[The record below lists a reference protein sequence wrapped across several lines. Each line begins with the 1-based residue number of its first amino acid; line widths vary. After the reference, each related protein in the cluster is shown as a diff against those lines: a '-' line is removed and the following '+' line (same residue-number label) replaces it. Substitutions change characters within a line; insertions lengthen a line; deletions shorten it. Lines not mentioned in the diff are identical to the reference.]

1 MAQTTTTILAPGAS
15 QNNPLASNKS
25 YLLTIAPA
33 PLNILEFEDLL
44 FHKNSAVMMPAAL
57 KPSSNSAQPSQGVLS
72 GIKALAY
79 VFKYAADHPEHNIVI
94 AGHTD
99 ATGGHAE
106 NYKLSGLR
114 AQNVRYLL
122 LGYQDPLKKPLE
134 PEGDSW
140 AGVCEKQ
147 HIIEDYQQ
155 ILKQCSEVFKWQ
167 CDPGAIDN
175 TWGPKT
181 EAACKCFFAQVFSES
196 NAGATLQTVKNDSKK
211 KWPLAVWKEIYK
223 CYKTELLSALIELG
237 INPDRLME
245 MRQLLAGKMAAMQVP
260 YVACGMSFPIDQPD
274 RSQYSSEANRR
285 VEIVFIDKEDSPKDG
300 KGAARIAC
308 CSETSRAHK
317 PQECPLWNQFYSK
330 KVINPLFENDPVKS
344 VIPCYIDCHMHTNS
358 GKCAPACFTRYASHI
373 ALSGYQLLLKLIV
386 PEPVQNLAFLKTRHR
401 DEEINS
407 AGLLPMSGCS
417 TLELSQKAM
426 DQSNELLNMNATII
440 EKENAAKKDK
450 VEFAMHRRL
459 LVNMPMDMEYLHYG
473 GYLGHPVYESK
484 NNSFIQWSHGVQKS
498 LSKKTYAD
506 LEHYPD
512 QLESVQ
518 KAFCNNGGTL
528 LSFFHYDPRRWRSE
542 NAVQDSNNY
551 TGNWNTPFN
560 YLLEFNKPKGK
571 SADRSD
577 CFIIDFFAAIGFKM
591 YTELGY
597 RPDDYVDYPTAT
609 FPVGPRKS
617 ADPNSKLPHMFD
629 FFKKCASLKV
639 PITCHCSRGGAA
651 TPEMDYYVE
660 KDRDYIQIL
669 KATCGANIPR
679 VKFGDEYFFH
689 EYVSPFAWEKVLHDF
704 PDLRLCLAHF
714 GGEESW
720 GKQKEDNNVNYT
732 DWAEKISTLIDRYD
746 NLYVDLSFFLMPRTP
761 KEKNLMVRQLAA
773 ALSNHTKLRKRIVL
787 GTDYYLVNME
797 VWENDALYDKVQMW
811 KADHIYPKYLK
822 PLVNMIMQVDETLC
836 SDIMVKNPLRFL
848 RVKDYLLK
856 IKEVYRQLKLKTG
869 QKFALD
875 WINEID
881 LS

>member
-1 MAQTTTTILAPGAS
+1 MAQTTTTIPAPRAS
-15 QNNPLASNKS
+15 QSNPLPTNKS

-44 FHKNSAVMMPAAL
+44 FHTNSAVMMPAAV
-57 KPSSNSAQPSQGVLS
+57 KPSSNTPNPSQGVLS

-79 VFKYAADHPEHNIVI
+79 VFKYAADHQENNIVI

-99 ATGGHAE
+99 TTGGHAD

-122 LGYQDPLKKPLE
+122 LGYEDPLKKPLE
-134 PEGDSW
+134 PEGGSW
-140 AGVCEKQ
+140 ANVCEKQ
-147 HIIEDYQQ
+147 HTLEDFQQ
-155 ILKQCSEVFKWQ
+155 ILKHVAQINKWQ

-175 TWGPKT
+175 SWGPKT
-181 EAACKCFFAQVFSES
+181 EAACKAFFAQIFPES
-196 NAGATLQTVKNDSKK
+196 VAGATLQTVKNDGKK
-211 KWPLAVWKEIYK
+211 KWPLAVWKEVYK
-223 CYKTELLSALIELG
+223 CYKAGLCSALVELG
-237 INPDRLME
+237 INPDRLPE
-245 MRQLLAGKMAAMQVP
+245 MRQSLAGKMAGLQVP
-260 YVACGMSFPIDQPD
+260 YVACGMSFPIDQSD
-274 RSQYSSEANRR
+274 RKQYSSKANRR

-308 CSETSRAHK
+308 CTENNRAHK

-344 VIPCYIDCHMHTNS
+344 VIPCYIDSHMHTNS
-358 GKCAPACFTRYASHI
+358 AKCAPACFTRVSSHV
-373 ALSGYQLLLKLIV
+373 AFAGCQLLLERLV
-386 PEPVQNLAFLKTRHR
+386 PKPLQNLGFFKIKHR
-401 DEEINS
+401 DEEINT
-407 AGLLPMSGCS
+407 AGLLALEGCS
-417 TLELSQKAM
+417 TLELAQKAM
-426 DQSNELLNMNATII
+426 DQSGELLDMNATII
-440 EKENAAKKDK
+440 DKENAPKKDN
-450 VEFAMHRRL
+450 VEFAMHNRL
-459 LVNMPMDMEYLHYG
+459 LVNMPMDMEYMHYG
-473 GYLGHPVYESK
+473 GYQGHPVYECK
-484 NNSFIQWSHGVQKS
+484 NNSFIQWSHGAQKN
-498 LSKKTYAD
+498 LSKKTYED
-506 LEHYPD
+506 LEHYPV

-518 KAFCNNGGTL
+518 KAFCDNGGTL

-571 SADRSD
+571 SSGRSD
-577 CFIIDFFAAIGFKM
+577 YFSIDFFAAVGFKM

-597 RPDDYVDYPTAT
+597 RPDDYVDYSNAT
-609 FPVGPRKS
+609 VPPGLRKS

-629 FFKKCASLKV
+629 FFKKCASLNV
-639 PITCHCSRGGAA
+639 PITCHCSRGGAT

-660 KDRDYIQIL
+660 KDRDYIQKL
-669 KATCGANIPR
+669 KATCGPNLPR
-679 VKFGDEYFFH
+679 VKLADEYFFH

-720 GKQKEDNNVNYT
+720 GEQKQDKDVNYS
-732 DWAEKISTLIDRYD
+732 DWAGKILLLIEKHE
-746 NLYVDLSFFLMPRTP
+746 NLYVDLAYFLMPRTSD
-761 KEKNLMVRQLAA
+761 EKKLMVKQLAA
-773 ALSNHTKLRKRIVL
+773 ALSGSRKLRKRIML

-797 VWENDALYDKVQMW
+797 VWENDALYDKVQVW

-822 PLVNMIMQVDETLC
+822 PLVNIIMEVDETLC

-848 RVKDYLLK
+848 RVKDYLPN
-856 IKEVYRQLKLKTG
+856 IKGAYKQLKSKTG
-869 QKFALD
+869 KEFALD
-875 WINEID
+875 WLHEID